1 MKLLKSGFE
10 MILALMFLLYVIFV
24 GTLSVLLNISQRHD
38 ESVTLLNKIR
48 DLLKQNNNVDRTVS
62 LNEDLEIPAFIRRE

>member
-10 MILALMFLLYVIFV
+10 MILALIFLLYVIFV

>member
-10 MILALMFLLYVIFV
+10 MILALIFLLYVIFV

-38 ESVTLLNKIR
+38 ESVTLLNEIR

-62 LNEDLEIPAFIRRE
+62 LNEDLEIPAFMKRD

>member
-1 MKLLKSGFE
+1 M
-10 MILALMFLLYVIFV
+10 

-38 ESVTLLNKIR
+38 ESVTLLNEIR

-62 LNEDLEIPAFIRRE
+62 LNEDLEIPAFMKRD